1 MTVKIVTDSVSDI
14 SPAIAGQL
22 GITVVPLNVV
32 FGSNIYRDGVDITTE
47 EFYQKLENSQILPT
61 TSTPPLQTFIEVY
74 EKLAEETDEIMVVT
88 ISRKLSATGESA
100 LKAIDSVSK
109 KCRIEVV
116 DSHWAMMAEGLLAI
130 AAAKA
135 AQAGENLDALI
146 ELTEHNSNRMDMRL
160 AFDTLEYLKRGGR
173 IGKAR
178 ALMGSVL
185 GINPILGIRDGEVFP
200 FGRERS
206 RSRAIEHLHQFVF
219 AYNNIEELSVEDAT
233 TPDETDELVRKI
245 GAKFPV
251 ERIYR
256 SKLSPVIGT
265 NTGPHVIGVAV
276 LGDK

>member
-1 MTVKIVTDSVSDI
+1 VSDI
-14 SPAIAGQL
+14 SPGIAGEL

-32 FGSNIYRDGVDITTE
+32 FGSSIYRDGVDMTTGD
-47 EFYQKLENSQILPT
+47 FYRKLEESQVLPT
-61 TSTPPLQTFIEVY
+61 TSTPPLQTFIQVY
-74 EKLAEETDEIMVVT
+74 DKLAEETNEILVIT
-88 ISRKLSATGESA
+88 ISRKLSATGDSA
-100 LKAIDSVSK
+100 LKAVESMEK
-109 KCRIEVV
+109 KCRVEIV
-116 DSHWAMMAEGLLAI
+116 DSHWAMMAEGLLVI

-135 AQAGENLDALI
+135 AMAGENIDALI
-146 ELTEHNSNRMDMRL
+146 RLTEHNSSRVDMRL

-185 GINPILGIRDGEVFP
+185 GINPILGIKDGEVFP
-200 FGRERS
+200 YGRERS
-206 RSRAIEHLHQFVF
+206 RAKAIDNLHRFVLG
-219 AYNNIEELSVEDAT
+219 YSNIEELSVEDAT
-233 TPDETDELVRKI
+233 TPEETEGLVTKI

>member
-1 MTVKIVTDSVSDI
+1 MAVKIVTDSVSDI
-14 SPAIAGQL
+14 SPAIAREF

-32 FGSNIYRDGVDITTE
+32 FGSTIYRDGIDITTE
-47 EFYQKLENSQILPT
+47 EFYRKLENSQVLPT

-74 EKLAEETDEIMVVT
+74 EKLAEETDEIMVIT

-100 LKAIDSVSK
+100 RKAVGSVNK

-116 DSHWAMMAEGLLAI
+116 DSHWAMMAEGLLTI

-135 AQAGENLDALI
+135 ALAGEDLDAI
-146 ELTEHNSNRMDMRL
+146 IKLTEHNSSRVDMRL

-185 GINPILGIRDGEVFP
+185 GINPILGIKDGEVFP

-206 RSRAIEHLHQFVF
+206 RSRAIENLRQFVLG
-219 AYNNIEELSVEDAT
+219 YTNIEELSVEDAT
-233 TPDETDELVRKI
+233 TPDETEGLLQKI
-245 GAKFPV
+245 GVRFPV